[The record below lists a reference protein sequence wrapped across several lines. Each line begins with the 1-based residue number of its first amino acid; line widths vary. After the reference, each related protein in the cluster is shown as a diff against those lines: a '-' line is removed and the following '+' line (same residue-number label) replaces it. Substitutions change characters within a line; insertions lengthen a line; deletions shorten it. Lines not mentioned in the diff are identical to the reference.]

1 MAEPG
6 IWGRRELGRQYL
18 DYVLIVIDSGP
29 AGQQVA
35 LRAARDR
42 RVALIEQ

>member
-1 MAEPG
+1 MSTFPQ
-6 IWGRRELGRQYL
+6 RS
-18 DYVLIVIDSGP
+18 YVLIVIDSGP